1 MAIQFAADFTWG
13 AATSGPQAEGTFHK
27 KHENIFDYHYHTR
40 PQDFYHNVGP
50 DVASNFYND
59 YEQDLKLLK
68 QAGVQ
73 ALRISI
79 QWTRLI
85 DDLEAARWIRQ
96 GRIIIDACLT
106 RCMRWGSRRM

>member
-1 MAIQFAADFTWG
+1 MVIKQRRGERRGVIIQFNADFVWG

-40 PQDFYHNVGP
+40 PQDFHHNVGP

-59 YEQDLKLLK
+59 YIADLKLLK
-68 QAGVQ
+68 RAGVQ

-85 DDLEAARWIRQ
+85 DDL
-96 GRIIIDACLT
+96 
-106 RCMRWGSRRM
+106 